1 MATANP
7 TLPPPRRTRWW
18 RWALLAGVLLATLV
32 AVFWGTITGYARVGS
47 AYGAHVACSC
57 RYAGGRSLAD
67 CEKDFEAGME
77 LVSLSED
84 RAAKSVTAGFPL
96 LASSTATYQEG
107 WGCVLEP
114 WRG

>member
-7 TLPPPRRTRWW
+7 SASKPRRFHRRTWLIVALVALS
-18 RWALLAGVLLATLV
+18 ALLA
-32 AVFWGTITGYARVGS
+32 AVWRPLNGYAAVGT

-67 CEKDFEAGME
+67 CEKDFEGGME

-84 RAAKSVTAGFPL
+84 RAAKSVTASFPL
-96 LASSTATYQEG
+96 LGSTTATYREG

-114 WRG
+114 WER

>member
-7 TLPPPRRTRWW
+7 SASKPRRFRRRTWLIVALVALA
-18 RWALLAGVLLATLV
+18 ALLA
-32 AVFWGTITGYARVGS
+32 AVWGPLNGYAAVGT

-57 RYAGGRSLAD
+57 RYAGGRNLAD
-67 CEKDFEAGME
+67 CEKDFEGGME

-84 RAAKSVTAGFPL
+84 RAAKSVTASFPL
-96 LASSTATYQEG
+96 LGSTTATYREG

-114 WRG
+114 WER